1 MFSRF
6 VKYDSHQFAVAKGSH
21 GLLKFIVQVKRT
33 YFFFRGQR
41 RLFDKE
47 TFFRVEKTVLAYF
60 SWYYLRCCWK
70 HNYLKKAI
78 FPVETFFWPS
88 YLVLWSNKVE
98 KPQWTIYNRPFCF
111 LTFFCAIYNFIWLSP
126 VKPMRIFFKNAILL
140 MILICFLSYYWVYIR
155 KQFFRLKIRFKQFL
169 CKLQDHNCNNWVN
182 DKNQN
187 SREKVTFSMK
197 KKLWSFLS

>member
-21 GLLKFIVQVKRT
+21 DLLKFIVQVKRT
-33 YFFFRGQR
+33 YFFLRGQR

-98 KPQWTIYNRPFCF
+98 KPQWTIYNRLFCF
-111 LTFFCAIYNFIWLSP
+111 LTFF
-126 VKPMRIFFKNAILL
+126 VQ
-140 MILICFLSYYWVYIR
+140 YITS
-155 KQFFRLKIRFKQFL
+155 FG
-169 CKLQDHNCNNWVN
+169 CH
-182 DKNQN
+182 
-187 SREKVTFSMK
+187 
-197 KKLWSFLS
+197 LWSRWEFFSKMLYCWWFWSVFSRITEYTSGRNSWGSK